1 MTTDHP
7 LPVSHPT
14 SILLL
19 DSYDSYTFNLHALLR
34 SLFPHTDIHVLHNDS
49 ISPSEL
55 RKLLPTFDFVVVGP
69 GPGHPAVKGDIGIIP
84 EVWEFG
90 GREGEIPVPVLG
102 VCLGMQSLCLHFG
115 GDVTRLHTPKHGQI
129 SRLELPATSTS
140 SLFTNHTTPPNVVR
154 YHSLHA
160 TLPHPSIP
168 LTPLAY
174 TTDPENGRVLMA
186 VAHPS
191 LPFYAVQYHPES
203 ISSEGG
209 ASLISNFWDI
219 AREWNVDTGRDEGV
233 RSVVIEAKAEVKP
246 RPLLSSPLTPPP
258 STPTPTPPRRGV
270 TVRKLHIPQPI
281 SPLSLI
287 PLLGIDTEA
296 PYTALLESLATPGR
310 WSILA
315 VPSPGMEHVTYRI
328 PATACSSSSLSS
340 SAHVISIAHP
350 TRATAETETET
361 ETETVHVEDGVEG
374 VHRYLAHLME
384 SRKPDLTLTDG
395 NGCEEVPFWG
405 GLVGYMTYEM
415 GVAGLGIDVGAERR
429 DTAAAAGGGGGGGVD
444 DAPDVNMLFVERS
457 VVLDTLTNTVYVQS
471 LCADDAD
478 AGWVEDI
485 AAKVIQSQPPPPS
498 TTTVPPKPGRVD
510 VDVKTPNK
518 AKYEADVRTAQEF
531 LAAGESYELCL
542 TAQTSLLTSTP
553 AWSLYQRLRHANPA
567 PYAAYLKLGDV
578 TVLSSSPERAVS
590 WTRPRPRPRDDD
602 GQQQRSVVELRP
614 IKGTVRKSASVKTI
628 EDAEIV
634 LRNPKDLAENLM
646 IVDLI
651 RHDLTLVSA
660 PSTVHVPHLMRVEEY
675 SHLFQLVS
683 VVRGELDAES
693 GYVGWDALRGMV
705 PAGSMTG
712 APKKRSVE
720 ILRELE
726 GSGKGKGERGVYS
739 GVMGY
744 WSVCGAGDWSVVIR
758 TAVNYGSRRGESRGP
773 EEEEAGDVWWIG
785 AGGAVT
791 ALSTPEGEEEE
802 MRLKLG
808 SVLKGIVGDGCNV
821 SE

>member
-7 LPVSHPT
+7 PATPHPI

-55 RKLLPTFDFVVVGP
+55 RKFLPTFDFVVVGP
-69 GPGHPAVKGDIGIIP
+69 GPGHPGVKGDIGIIP
-84 EVWEFG
+84 EVWGFG
-90 GREGEIPVPVLG
+90 GRQGEVPVPVLG

-115 GDVTRLHTPKHGQI
+115 GAVMRLHTPKHGQI
-129 SRLELPATSTS
+129 SRLEYPPATTTTS
-140 SLFTNHTTPPNVVR
+140 LLFTPHTSPPNVVR

-160 TLPHPSIP
+160 ILPHPPSSIP

-174 TTDPENGRVLMA
+174 TSDPENGRVLMA
-186 VAHPS
+186 VAHHS

-209 ASLISNFWDI
+209 ASLISNFWDL
-219 AREWNVDTGRDEGV
+219 ARGWNTDTGRDAGV
-233 RSVVIEAKAEVKP
+233 KSVVIEAKTEVKP
-246 RPLLSSPLTPPP
+246 RPLLLSSSPPPA
-258 STPTPTPPRRGV
+258 PRRV
-270 TVRKLHIPQPI
+270 TVRKLQTHIC
-281 SPLSLI
+281 PLSLI
-287 PLLGIDTEA
+287 PILGIDTAA

-315 VPSPGMEHVTYRI
+315 VPSSRMEHITYRI
-328 PATACSSSSLSS
+328 PPPSPA
-340 SAHVISIAHP
+340 VP
-350 TRATAETETET
+350 D
-361 ETETVHVEDGVEG
+361 TVQEVQVDDGVEG
-374 VHRYLAHLME
+374 VHKYLAHLMQA
-384 SRKPDLTLTDG
+384 RKPDLTQG
-395 NGCEEVPFWG
+395 YEEVPFCG

-415 GVAGLGIDVGAERR
+415 GVAGLGIDLLRSEKAE
-429 DTAAAAGGGGGGGVD
+429 APAGGGGAD

-457 VVLDTLTNTVYVQS
+457 VVVDTLTNTVYIQS
-471 LCADDAD
+471 LCEDD
-478 AGWVEDI
+478 AGWVDDV
-485 AAKVIQSQPPPPS
+485 AAKIIQAQSQPPPSSP
-498 TTTVPPKPGRVD
+498 TVPKLGRRVE
-510 VDVKTPNK
+510 VKTPNK

-542 TAQTSLLTSTP
+542 TAQTSLRTSTP
-553 AWSLYQRLRHANPA
+553 AWSLYQRLRQTNPA
-567 PYAAYLKLGDV
+567 PYAAYLKLGEV

-590 WTRPRPRPRDDD
+590 WTRPRD
-602 GQQQRSVVELRP
+602 GQRSVVELRP
-614 IKGTVRKSASVKTI
+614 IKGTVRKSSSVETI
-628 EDAEIV
+628 EDAQIV

-683 VVRGELDAES
+683 VVRGELDGDS

-726 GSGKGKGERGVYS
+726 GEGKGRKGERGVYS

-758 TAVNYGSRRGESRGP
+758 TAVNYGNRRVRP
-773 EEEEAGDVWWIG
+773 EDEDEGDVWWIG

-802 MRLKLG
+802 MRVKLG
-808 SVLKGIVGDGCNV
+808 SVLRGIVGDGCM
-821 SE
+821 